1 MRIINKLDG
10 GSTLY
15 RYGKSIAIYYI
26 YSSYDIDSFI
36 EEIIEICAISTK
48 LEIIISLILQYCIK
62 SFNENA

>member
-10 GSTLY
+10 GSILY
-15 RYGKSIAIYYI
+15 RYGISIAIYCI

-48 LEIIISLILQYCIK
+48 LKIIISLILQYCIK